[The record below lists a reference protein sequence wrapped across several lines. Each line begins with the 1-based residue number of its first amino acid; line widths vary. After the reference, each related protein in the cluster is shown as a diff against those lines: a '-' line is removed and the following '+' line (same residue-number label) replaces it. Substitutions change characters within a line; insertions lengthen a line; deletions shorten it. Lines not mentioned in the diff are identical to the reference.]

1 MTERHPFEPF
11 RIKSVENL
19 RITTREERE
28 KALNEAR
35 FNIFKIPAEFVMVDL
50 LTDSGTGAMS
60 SEQWASLMRGDESY
74 AGSRSF
80 GRLAIV
86 VDEVFGFRHFIPT
99 HQGRASE
106 AILMSMLVEPGD
118 IIPNNTHFDTT
129 SAHVLSREGIPE
141 NLLLES
147 SKDPNSDHPFKGN
160 IDIDALRQLLER
172 AADTV
177 PFCMITVTNN
187 AGGGQPV
194 SLANLEKLRKLCNE
208 FSKPL
213 FIDACRFAE
222 NAYLIQQRE
231 ENCSQ
236 LSVRE
241 IARKMFSLADGAT
254 FSAKK
259 DAIVNIGGLL
269 MMNDKQLFEDAKN
282 ELIMH
287 EGFPTY
293 GGLAGRDL
301 DAMAT
306 GLMEGT
312 EETYLSYRTSQV
324 AWLYFSLKELG
335 IPVFGPPGG
344 HAVYVDA
351 GQFLNHIPQPD
362 LPAQSLAVELYLEG
376 GVRALELG
384 TVTLGFRI
392 PNSDE
397 WIHPPSELLRMA
409 IPRRMYTQSHLQ
421 HVVDTFKVVSERKE
435 NLRGMRIVKQPLFLR
450 HFTCEYDWVENGE
463 CLESPKQ
470 VTKEV

>member
-1 MTERHPFEPF
+1 
-11 RIKSVENL
+11 
-19 RITTREERE
+19 
-28 KALNEAR
+28 
-35 FNIFKIPAEFVMVDL
+35 
-50 LTDSGTGAMS
+50 
-60 SEQWASLMRGDESY
+60 
-74 AGSRSF
+74 
-80 GRLAIV
+80 
-86 VDEVFGFRHFIPT
+86 
-99 HQGRASE
+99 
-106 AILMSMLVEPGD
+106 
-118 IIPNNTHFDTT
+118 
-129 SAHVLSREGIPE
+129 
-141 NLLLES
+141 
-147 SKDPNSDHPFKGN
+147 
-160 IDIDALRQLLER
+160 
-172 AADTV
+172 
-177 PFCMITVTNN
+177 
-187 AGGGQPV
+187 
-194 SLANLEKLRKLCNE
+194 
-208 FSKPL
+208 
-213 FIDACRFAE
+213 
-222 NAYLIQQRE
+222 
-231 ENCSQ
+231 
-236 LSVRE
+236 
-241 IARKMFSLADGAT
+241 MFSLADGAT